1 MATAPKPSSEL
12 YGSNLISYIIGEA
25 KALKLDPAA
34 VLSVVTHEG
43 GFSGAVGDQGTSF
56 GPFQL
61 HKGDALPAWVWA
73 KGPIFANAWAWS
85 PAGIDYAL
93 QGIAKS
99 GAAMPHKSS
108 SAAMKNFMR
117 VSPFIGMTLQ

>member
-61 HKGDALPAWVWA
+61 HEGGKLPSGLSGA
-73 KGPIFANAWAWS
+73 KAQAYANS
-85 PAGIDYAL
+85 PAGVDYAL
-93 QGIAKS
+93 GGIASIAS
-99 GAAMPHKSS
+99 GQSGT
-108 SAAMKNFMR
+108 SA
-117 VSPFIGMTLQ
+117 V